1 MYLRDPIYL
10 SGSTNGRRVRRQSPL
25 RQVANA
31 LFILLVIGANYL
43 VFFHDDDTPSAPAT
57 EAPDQRE
64 SQPELEPQPAPAV
77 EESPGPAPSVRDGS
91 ATVVQSFDG
100 RLKRGDTVFR
110 ALMSE
115 GLDNSKVA
123 PVLAAM
129 KDVFDFRKAQVGHRY
144 SGEVGDHGRV
154 LSFEYQTGPLD
165 IYQVNLKGD
174 AYVALKKNIPV
185 DKRVARVGCT
195 IGTSLFASLTRCGE
209 GPELARMFTDLF
221 AFDVDFFQE
230 IRRGDVIRII
240 VDKVYIQGRF
250 LKYDRIR
257 AARYEGKFGTYSA
270 FLYKDDGGREAYYA
284 EGGRALKKEF
294 LKTPLKY
301 TRISSGFTHR
311 RFHPTLHRWKRH
323 LAIDYAAPVNTP
335 VQAVASGQVKYVGR
349 KGASGNL
356 VVIEHG
362 GGYTSYYAHL
372 NKYGRI
378 EVGDQVSQRTVIG
391 YVGKT
396 GRATG
401 PHLHFALKH
410 GRKWVNPLNVKY
422 TQANPVGSGEKTR
435 FESSVHPLLEALR
448 NTPVQGL
455 TERQG

>member
-1 MYLRDPIYL
+1 MYLREPIYL
-10 SGSTNGRRVRRQSPL
+10 RTNNGRRVRRQSPL
-25 RQVANA
+25 RQIANA
-31 LFILLVIGANYL
+31 LFITLVIGANYL
-43 VFFHDDDTPSAPAT
+43 VFFHDSDVPAAPAT
-57 EAPDQRE
+57 EAPDQTE
-64 SQPELEPQPAPAV
+64 SQPDAE
-77 EESPGPAPSVRDGS
+77 PGPPIPAEERPSEPPGDASTDTTIVK
-91 ATVVQSFDG
+91 TFKG

-110 ALMSE
+110 ALMGE
-115 GLDNSKVA
+115 GLDHSKIA
-123 PVLAAM
+123 PVLSAM
-129 KDVFDFRKAQVGHRY
+129 KDVFDFRRAQVGHRY
-144 SGEVGDHGRV
+144 SGTIGRNGRV

-165 IYQVNLKGD
+165 TYQVHLEKED
-174 AYVALKKNIPV
+174 YVALKKNIPV
-185 DKRVARVGCT
+185 DRRMARIGCT
-195 IGTSLFASLTRCGE
+195 LGTSLFASLTRCGE

-230 IRRGDVIRII
+230 IRRGDVVRII
-240 VDKVYIQGRF
+240 VEKVYINGRF
-250 LKYDRIR
+250 LKYDKIH
-257 AARYEGKFGTYSA
+257 AARYEGKFGTHAA
-270 FLYKDDGGREAYYA
+270 FLYKDSKSREAYFA
-284 EGGRALKKEF
+284 ESGRALKKEF

-356 VVIEHG
+356 VVIEHS

-372 NKYGRI
+372 NKFGRI
-378 EVGDQVSQRTVIG
+378 EAGDQVSQRTVIG

-410 GRKWVNPLNVKY
+410 GRKWVNPLTVKY
-422 TQANPVGSGEKTR
+422 TEANPVTSGERAR
-435 FESSVHPLLEALR
+435 FEIGIRPLLDALR
-448 NTPVQGL
+448 NTPVRGL